1 MPDND
6 DFDVIVIGGGPAGEH
21 AAGRLAEAGLAV
33 ALVERELVGGECSYW
48 GCIPSK
54 TLIRPGDVIAA
65 AKRAPGAAEAITGP
79 LDAGAAFAQRDYMT
93 SSWNDAGQANWLRDT
108 GIELVRGS
116 GRLDGERT
124 VAVEPPTPDRA
135 GGRDPAPGGG
145 AVPRRLTARRAVILA
160 TGTGP
165 LIPPVE
171 GLREVRPWD
180 NRGITAA
187 KELPRRLL
195 VLGGGAVGAE
205 LAQAFKR
212 LGCEQV
218 TVIEGADRLLAREE
232 PFASDELRAA
242 FEAEGITVLTGVR
255 LRAAHRQRDGGSG
268 PVAAVLDDGRELVGD
283 ELVVAVGRRP
293 ASAGL
298 GLDTVGLALEPGRP
312 VPVDQQERVVGVA
325 GGWLYA
331 IGDCNGRAPFTH
343 MGKYQGRVAADT
355 ILGRDTADLA
365 SDEVVPRVI
374 FTDPQICAVGL
385 TEQAARATGLDVTA
399 VTTQTGDVP
408 GAYVQGNGI
417 RGTSQLVIDNAR
429 RTVVGATFIGPA
441 VQELLHSA
449 TVAIVTA
456 APVERLRHAV
466 PSFPTVSEVWLNLL
480 EAYAAPAR

>member
-1 MPDND
+1 MAENND
-6 DFDVIVIGGGPAGEH
+6 AFDVIVVGGGPAGEH
-21 AAGRLAEAGLAV
+21 AAGRLADAGLAV

-65 AKRAPGAAEAITGP
+65 AQRAPGAAEAVTGP
-79 LDAGAAFAQRDYMT
+79 LDAAAAFAQRDYMT
-93 SSWNDAGQANWLRDT
+93 SSWNDAGQAKWLRDT

-116 GRLDGERT
+116 GRLDGDRT
-124 VAVEPPTPDRA
+124 VVVDPPASATD
-135 GGRDPAPGGG
+135 G
-145 AVPRRLTARRAVILA
+145 APRRLRARRAVILA

-171 GLREVRPWD
+171 GLREARPWD
-180 NRGITAA
+180 NRGITSA

-195 VLGGGAVGAE
+195 VLGGGAIGAE
-205 LAQAFKR
+205 MAQAFKR

-218 TVIEGADRLLAREE
+218 TVIEGAHRLLAREE
-232 PFASDELRAA
+232 PFAGDELRAA

-255 LRAAHRQRDGGSG
+255 LRAAHRQQAGGAQPDGSG
-268 PVAAVLDDGRELVGD
+268 PVVAVLDDGRELVGD

-293 ASAGL
+293 ATAGL
-298 GLDTVGLALEPGRP
+298 GLDTVGLALDPGRA
-312 VPVDQQERVVGVA
+312 VPVDQRERVVGVA

-343 MGKYQGRVAADT
+343 MGKYQARVAADT
-355 ILGRDTADLA
+355 ILGRDAADLA
-365 SDEVVPRVI
+365 SDEIVPRVI
-374 FTDPQICAVGL
+374 FTDPQVCAVGL
-385 TEQAARATGLDVTA
+385 TEEAARAKGLEVTA
-399 VTTQTGDVP
+399 VTWQTGDVP

-429 RTVVGATFIGPA
+429 RTVVGATFTGPA
-441 VQELLHSA
+441 LQELLHSA
-449 TVAIVTA
+449 TVAIVSA

-466 PSFPTVSEVWLNLL
+466 PSFPTVSEVWLHLL
-480 EAYAAPAR
+480 EAYAAPDR